1 MIGHFISWCWRPI
14 VRMILPPIAHRRVVD
29 RELAGFFHTHRKPMF
44 NRAISR
50 LCRFYN
56 VRRPRISWF
65 EYLDWG
71 KTAGKTYH
79 DGRIHL
85 VHPEN
90 WKRGRVYNT
99 ERMWV
104 QMIYHEMAHYLFWTD
119 AESKADLFMR
129 RMVSRLRPAPRPR
142 RRMNGDSLCGL
153 GQLGWRT
160 NRTLKIAGGLKPL
173 LNAPKRPSPRAKCPS
188 CRSPWPSPRLLATT
202 IRTAPRTI

>member
-1 MIGHFISWCWRPI
+1 
-14 VRMILPPIAHRRVVD
+14 MILPPIAHRRVID
-29 RELAGFFHTHRKPMF
+29 RELSDFFHTHRKQMF

-50 LCRFYN
+50 LCRFYT

-142 RRMNGDSLCGL
+142 RGIASA
-153 GQLGWRT
+153 WRPAARGPLAARPRRQRARGIAK
-160 NRTLKIAGGLKPL
+160 NRGT
-173 LNAPKRPSPRAKCPS
+173 KRARRA
-188 CRSPWPSPRLLATT
+188 RSA
-202 IRTAPRTI
+202 

>member
-1 MIGHFISWCWRPI
+1 
-14 VRMILPPIAHRRVVD
+14 MILPPIGHRRVID
-29 RELAGFFHTHRKPMF
+29 RELSDFFHTHRKPMF

-129 RMVSRLRPAPRPR
+129 RMVSRLRPLRARAAVLPACGARPHAVR
-142 RRMNGDSLCGL
+142 WPHDPGVNGRAGSP
-153 GQLGWRT
+153 
-160 NRTLKIAGGLKPL
+160 KIAG
-173 LNAPKRPSPRAKCPS
+173 PSEHAACARRKMGAG
-188 CRSPWPSPRLLATT
+188 RR
-202 IRTAPRTI
+202 

>member
-1 MIGHFISWCWRPI
+1 
-14 VRMILPPIAHRRVVD
+14 MILPPIAHRRVID
-29 RELAGFFHTHRKPMF
+29 RELSGFFHTHRKPMF

-71 KTAGKTYH
+71 KTAGKTYT

-90 WKRGRVYNT
+90 WKRGRIYNS

-104 QMIYHEMAHYLFWTD
+104 QMIYHEMAHFIFWTD

-129 RMVSRLRPAPRPR
+129 RMVFGLRPSQRSRKNVATTRRSVTRTRPGARIRRPR
-142 RRMNGDSLCGL
+142 IRAAAKIRATKRARRS
-153 GQLGWRT
+153 
-160 NRTLKIAGGLKPL
+160 
-173 LNAPKRPSPRAKCPS
+173 RA
-188 CRSPWPSPRLLATT
+188 A
-202 IRTAPRTI
+202 

>member
-1 MIGHFISWCWRPI
+1 M
-14 VRMILPPIAHRRVVD
+14 RMILPPTTYRRVID
-29 RELAGFFHTHRKPMF
+29 RELTAFFRTHRKPMF

-50 LCRFYN
+50 LCRYYN
-56 VRRPRISWF
+56 VRRPRVSWF

-90 WKRGRVYNT
+90 WKRGRVYNS

-104 QMIYHEMAHYLFWTD
+104 QMIYHEMAHFLFWTD

-129 RMVSRLRPAPRPR
+129 RMVSGLRPAPRSRKGVQSSR
-142 RRMNGDSLCGL
+142 RS
-153 GQLGWRT
+153 
-160 NRTLKIAGGLKPL
+160 
-173 LNAPKRPSPRAKCPS
+173 
-188 CRSPWPSPRLLATT
+188 
-202 IRTAPRTI
+202 APRTRAVARTRRQRAAAKTRATRRARRSRAA

>member
-1 MIGHFISWCWRPI
+1 M
-14 VRMILPPIAHRRVVD
+14 RMILPPIAYRRVVD
-29 RELAGFFHTHRKPMF
+29 RELTAFFRTHRNPIF

-71 KTAGKTYH
+71 KTAGKTYT

-90 WKRGRVYNT
+90 WKRGRIYNT

-104 QMIYHEMAHYLFWTD
+104 QMIYHEMAHFLFWTD
-119 AESKADLFMR
+119 AESKADLYMR
-129 RMVSRLRPAPRPR
+129 RMVSGLRPAQRARKAVASARRSVTRRSVSRTRP
-142 RRMNGDSLCGL
+142 G
-153 GQLGWRT
+153 
-160 NRTLKIAGGLKPL
+160 
-173 LNAPKRPSPRAKCPS
+173 
-188 CRSPWPSPRLLATT
+188 
-202 IRTAPRTI
+202 IRTRRQRIRAAAKIRATRRARRSRAA

>member
-1 MIGHFISWCWRPI
+1 
-14 VRMILPPIAHRRVVD
+14 MILPPIAHRRVID
-29 RELAGFFHTHRKPMF
+29 RELSGFFHTHRKPMF

-142 RRMNGDSLCGL
+142 RAPGGRAQRRRVHERESEQKNPGTPGSG
-153 GQLGWRT
+153 RT
-160 NRTLKIAGGLKPL
+160 VRFSFV
-173 LNAPKRPSPRAKCPS
+173 RR
-188 CRSPWPSPRLLATT
+188 
-202 IRTAPRTI
+202 

>member
-1 MIGHFISWCWRPI
+1 
-14 VRMILPPIAHRRVVD
+14 
-29 RELAGFFHTHRKPMF
+29 MF

-129 RMVSRLRPAPRPR
+129 RMVSRLRPVPRPR
-142 RRMNGDSLCGL
+142 RGISSARRPAARGPLAARPRRQRARAS
-153 GQLGWRT
+153 T
-160 NRTLKIAGGLKPL
+160 KNRVT
-173 LNAPKRPSPRAKCPS
+173 RRARRA
-188 CRSPWPSPRLLATT
+188 RSA
-202 IRTAPRTI
+202 

>member
-1 MIGHFISWCWRPI
+1 MISSASLFRVWRSSS
-14 VRMILPPIAHRRVVD
+14 VRMILPPVTLRRVID
-29 RELAGFFHTHRKPMF
+29 RELADFFRTHRTPMF

-56 VRRPRISWF
+56 VRRPRVSWF

-71 KTAGKTYH
+71 KTAGKTYY

-129 RMVSRLRPAPRPR
+129 RMVSGLRPAPRSRRPIPGTRRSSVHSHSVPRGRRQRARAAMRNRASKR
-142 RRMNGDSLCGL
+142 RR
-153 GQLGWRT
+153 
-160 NRTLKIAGGLKPL
+160 A
-173 LNAPKRPSPRAKCPS
+173 RA
-188 CRSPWPSPRLLATT
+188 A
-202 IRTAPRTI
+202 

>member
-1 MIGHFISWCWRPI
+1 M
-14 VRMILPPIAHRRVVD
+14 RMILPPIAYRRVVD
-29 RELAGFFHTHRKPMF
+29 RELTAFFRTHRNPIF

-71 KTAGKTYH
+71 KTAGKTYT

-90 WKRGRVYNT
+90 WKRGRIYNT

-104 QMIYHEMAHYLFWTD
+104 QMIYHEMAHFLFWTD
-119 AESKADLFMR
+119 AESKADLYMR
-129 RMVSRLRPAPRPR
+129 RMVSGLRPAQRARKAVASARRSVTRRSVSRARP
-142 RRMNGDSLCGL
+142 G
-153 GQLGWRT
+153 
-160 NRTLKIAGGLKPL
+160 
-173 LNAPKRPSPRAKCPS
+173 
-188 CRSPWPSPRLLATT
+188 
-202 IRTAPRTI
+202 IRTRRQRIRAAAKIRATRRARRSRAA

>member
-1 MIGHFISWCWRPI
+1 
-14 VRMILPPIAHRRVVD
+14 
-29 RELAGFFHTHRKPMF
+29 MF

-50 LCRFYN
+50 LCRFYS

-71 KTAGKTYH
+71 KTAGKTYY

-90 WKRGRVYNT
+90 WKRGRVYKT

-104 QMIYHEMAHYLFWTD
+104 QMIYHEMAHYLFWTN

-129 RMVSRLRPAPRPR
+129 RMVSGLRPASRTR
-142 RRMNGDSLCGL
+142 RALANARRASSGARSVNRSR
-153 GQLGWRT
+153 RT
-160 NRTLKIAGGLKPL
+160 R
-173 LNAPKRPSPRAKCPS
+173 
-188 CRSPWPSPRLLATT
+188 ATT
-202 IRTAPRTI
+202 RNRATKRQRRSRAA

>member
-1 MIGHFISWCWRPI
+1 MIEHFISWCWRHV
-14 VRMILPPIAHRRVVD
+14 VRMILPPIAHRRVTD
-29 RELAGFFHTHRKPMF
+29 RELSDFFHTHRKPMF

-119 AESKADLFMR
+119 TESKADLFMR
-129 RMVSRLRPAPRPR
+129 RMVSRLRQCAARSCPGAPGCPTAAATGARDHQKSRVGASTPHA
-142 RRMNGDSLCGL
+142 L
-153 GQLGWRT
+153 GVRLG
-160 NRTLKIAGGLKPL
+160 
-173 LNAPKRPSPRAKCPS
+173 PRALGPQGNGEQAE
-188 CRSPWPSPRLLATT
+188 R
-202 IRTAPRTI
+202 

>member
-1 MIGHFISWCWRPI
+1 M
-14 VRMILPPIAHRRVVD
+14 RMILPPITHRRVID
-29 RELAGFFHTHRKPMF
+29 RELSGFFHTHRTPMF

-104 QMIYHEMAHYLFWTD
+104 QMIYHEMAHYLFWTN

-129 RMVSRLRPAPRPR
+129 RMVSGLRPAPRSR
-142 RRMNGDSLCGL
+142 RGIASARRSSNKARVTS
-153 GQLGWRT
+153 RT
-160 NRTLKIAGGLKPL
+160 RRQRARTSARNRTS
-173 LNAPKRPSPRAKCPS
+173 KRVRRSRA
-188 CRSPWPSPRLLATT
+188 A
-202 IRTAPRTI
+202 

>member
-1 MIGHFISWCWRPI
+1 M
-14 VRMILPPIAHRRVVD
+14 RMILPPITHRRVVD
-29 RELAGFFHTHRKPMF
+29 RELTDFFRTHRNAMF

-56 VRRPRISWF
+56 VRRPRVSWF

-71 KTAGKTYH
+71 KTAGKTYT

-90 WKRGRVYNT
+90 WKRGRIYNS

-104 QMIYHEMAHYLFWTD
+104 QMIYHEMAHFIFWTD

-129 RMVSRLRPAPRPR
+129 RMVFGLRPSQRSRKSVAGTR
-142 RRMNGDSLCGL
+142 RSV
-153 GQLGWRT
+153 
-160 NRTLKIAGGLKPL
+160 
-173 LNAPKRPSPRAKCPS
+173 
-188 CRSPWPSPRLLATT
+188 
-202 IRTAPRTI
+202 PRTRLGTRTRRQRTRAAAKVRATRRARRSRAA

>member
-1 MIGHFISWCWRPI
+1 M
-14 VRMILPPIAHRRVVD
+14 RMILPPTTYRRVID
-29 RELAGFFHTHRKPMF
+29 RELSAFFHSHKTPMF

-56 VRRPRISWF
+56 VRRPRISWW

-71 KTAGKTYH
+71 KTAGKTYQ

-85 VHPEN
+85 VHPDN
-90 WKRGRVYNT
+90 WKRGRIYKT

-129 RMVSRLRPAPRPR
+129 RMVSGLRPAPRTR
-142 RRMNGDSLCGL
+142 RAALSARKSAL
-153 GQLGWRT
+153 RT
-160 NRTLKIAGGLKPL
+160 RVSTRT
-173 LNAPKRPSPRAKCPS
+173 R
-188 CRSPWPSPRLLATT
+188 RSRT
-202 IRTAPRTI
+202 RTAVAKNRGTRRARRSRAA